1 MASSDTLSDDA
12 VFCWEMKAGILLL
25 IRFSAALPWLSRT
38 AFPRF
43 ARRNGRV
50 LLGFRDRFAALL
62 DALVHGARD
71 EKKRELF
78 SGGVDKKELL
88 R

>member
-1 MASSDTLSDDA
+1 M
-12 VFCWEMKAGILLL
+12 L

-38 AFPRF
+38 AFSRF

-50 LLGFRDRFAALL
+50 LFGFRDRFAALL
-62 DALVHGARD
+62 DALVHGAGR
-71 EKKRELF
+71 KKRDF
-78 SGGVDKKELL
+78 FPGGVDKKELL

>member
-1 MASSDTLSDDA
+1 MASSERISDDA
-12 VFCWEMKAGILLL
+12 VFCQEMKAGQCL
-25 IRFSAALPWLSRT
+25 
-38 AFPRF
+38 RF

>member
-1 MASSDTLSDDA
+1 MP
-12 VFCWEMKAGILLL
+12 VFCQEMIAGILLFIL
-25 IRFSAALPWLSRT
+25 GGFAMALADSVSGLPG
-38 AFPRF
+38 
-43 ARRNGRV
+43 RNGRV
-50 LLGFRDRFAALL
+50 LLGFRDRFAASF

-71 EKKRELF
+71 AKKRELF

>member
-1 MASSDTLSDDA
+1 
-12 VFCWEMKAGILLL
+12 MKAGILLL
-25 IRFSAALPWLSRT
+25 IRSSAALPWLSRT

-50 LLGFRDRFAALL
+50 LLGFRDRLAALP
-62 DALVHGARD
+62 DALIHGAWD
-71 EKKRELF
+71 AKKREFF

>member
-1 MASSDTLSDDA
+1 
-12 VFCWEMKAGILLL
+12 
-25 IRFSAALPWLSRT
+25 
-38 AFPRF
+38 
-43 ARRNGRV
+43 
-50 LLGFRDRFAALL
+50 LL

>member
-1 MASSDTLSDDA
+1 MNPLAYTL
-12 VFCWEMKAGILLL
+12 FGGFTMT
-25 IRFSAALPWLSRT
+25 RT
-38 AFPRF
+38 DSVPPQF

-62 DALVHGARD
+62 DAPVHGARD
-71 EKKRELF
+71 AKKRELF

>member
-1 MASSDTLSDDA
+1 MI
-12 VFCWEMKAGILLL
+12 AGILLL
-25 IRFSAALPWLSRT
+25 IRSSAALPWFSRT

-50 LLGFRDRFAALL
+50 LPGFRDRFAASF
-62 DALVHGARD
+62 DALVHGAGR
-71 EKKRELF
+71 KKRDF
-78 SGGVDKKELL
+78 FPGGVDKKELL

>member
-1 MASSDTLSDDA
+1 
-12 VFCWEMKAGILLL
+12 MKAGILLL
-25 IRFSAALPWLSRT
+25 IRFSAALLWLLRT

-50 LLGFRDRFAALL
+50 LLGFRDRLAPCSTRSST
-62 DALVHGARD
+62 ARGTQ
-71 EKKRELF
+71 KKREFF

>member
-1 MASSDTLSDDA
+1 MASSERISDDA
-12 VFCWEMKAGILLL
+12 VFCQEMKAGILLL
-25 IRFSAALPWLSRT
+25 IRSSAALPWLSRT
-38 AFPRF
+38 ASRF

-50 LLGFRDRFAALL
+50 LLGFRDRFTALL
-62 DALVHGARD
+62 DAPVHGARD

>member
-1 MASSDTLSDDA
+1 MDSLAYTLLGGFAMAFADSVPGVSGGT
-12 VFCWEMKAGILLL
+12 V
-25 IRFSAALPWLSRT
+25 
-38 AFPRF
+38 AF
-43 ARRNGRV
+43 
-50 LLGFRDRFAALL
+50 LLGFYDRFVGSL

-71 EKKRELF
+71 AKKRELF

>member
-1 MASSDTLSDDA
+1 MNPLAYTLFGGFAMALADSVSGLPGGTAAFCSASVTGSPPCSTRSST
-12 VFCWEMKAGILLL
+12 
-25 IRFSAALPWLSRT
+25 
-38 AFPRF
+38 
-43 ARRNGRV
+43 
-50 LLGFRDRFAALL
+50 
-62 DALVHGARD
+62 ARD